1 MFSEID
7 MVPNPGQVRFN
18 YHPLFGSPDA
28 DVIFR
33 SSEGTYYRLHSIVL
47 RTTSGF
53 FRPML
58 SLSDHV
64 DGSGSSPQA
73 DPSSETSPIGLQEK
87 DGVLTR
93 IFTMISGIE
102 IPQWDS
108 LDEIEEVLHA
118 AEKYDM
124 PGPIS
129 ILRSA
134 ITSHRFMANPL
145 HVYAIAARYQW
156 EEVLQHAAEAC
167 LAIPIHKRNYLP
179 VLKRVPTDDLLR
191 LIDLRRERRD
201 AFLNAMSNKVQFTS
215 GSSREK
221 CTCGKI
227 TDHHPW
233 YLFKLSVYMEM
244 DEKPIVRNMDDMD
257 WEAAKKLWS
266 HKCMVCGRLMYDRTA
281 TMERIRPCIDRL
293 PLQLRPRI

>member
-1 MFSEID
+1 ML
-7 MVPNPGQVRFN
+7 QVS

-28 DVIFR
+28 DAVFR
-33 SSEGTYYRLHSIVL
+33 SSEGTHYRLHSFVL

-58 SLSDHV
+58 SLSDIN
-64 DGSGSSPQA
+64 SIGSSP
-73 DPSSETSPIGLQEK
+73 DPSSEASSIGLQET

-93 IFTMISGIE
+93 LFIMISGME

-129 ILRSA
+129 ILRSV
-134 ITSHRFMANPL
+134 IISHHFMAEPL

-156 EEVLQHAAEAC
+156 EEVLQNAAEAC
-167 LAIPIHKRNYLP
+167 FAIPIHQQNYLS
-179 VLKRVPTDDLLR
+179 VLKRIPTDDLLR

-201 AFLNAMSNKVQFTS
+201 AFMRAINNEVQFTD
-215 GSSREK
+215 GCSRDE
-221 CTCGKI
+221 CVCGRA
-227 TDHHPW
+227 TDRHAL
-233 YLFKLSVYMEM
+233 YRFKLSVYKEM
-244 DEKPIVRNMDDMD
+244 DEKPIARNMDDED
-257 WEAAKKLWS
+257 WKAARRLWN
-266 HKCMVCGRLMYDRTA
+266 HKCLFCGTLVYDRIA
-281 TMERIRPCIDRL
+281 TMEGIRPCIDML
-293 PLQLRPRI
+293 PTQLRPRS